1 MFRDILVHV
10 DGSESG
16 RRRLHFAVDFA
27 MRSGARL
34 SGLHVTPPAE
44 VPPRYKPTRVADIAA
59 HLSSKLAL
67 DARAAATAFSE
78 EIAGRLADSCWFS
91 AEGNIAECISNR
103 ARSTDLVILGQND
116 WQGSP
121 EAHPLPIAHAVVLRC
136 GRPVLVVPAALQSS
150 SIANIVVAWDGSREA
165 VRAIHDA
172 LPLLR
177 LSRSVQIL
185 TVTSQSAA
193 DSKADAENLFA
204 HLAKHGV
211 KTGSDELQLS
221 ALEDDYLLLEQ
232 IKKGPYDLVVMGAYS
247 HPAWMEFIFGG
258 VTQSVLLSSKIPVLV
273 SH

>member
-27 MRSGARL
+27 LRSGARL
-34 SGLHVTPPAE
+34 SGVHVTPPTE
-44 VPPRYKPTRVADIAA
+44 VSPRYKPTRVADVAA
-59 HLSSKLAL
+59 DLSSKLAL
-67 DARAAATAFSE
+67 DAQAAATAFRE
-78 EIAGRLADSCWFS
+78 EVSGRLADSCWFS
-91 AEGNIAECISNR
+91 AEGDIAEGISYR
-103 ARSTDLVILGQND
+103 ARYTDLVVVGQND

-121 EAHPLPIAHAVVLRC
+121 EAHPLPIAHSVVLRC

-150 SIANIVVAWDGSREA
+150 MIANIVVAWDGSREA

-172 LPLLR
+172 LPLLC

-185 TVTSQSAA
+185 TVTSRSAA
-193 DSKADAENLFA
+193 HSKADEEILFA

-211 KTGSDELQLS
+211 KIGSDVLQLS
-221 ALEDDYLLLEQ
+221 ALEDDHLLLEQ

-247 HPAWMEFIFGG
+247 HPAWIEFIFGG
-258 VTQSVLLSSKIPVLV
+258 VTQSVLLSSKVPVLV

>member
-1 MFRDILVHV
+1 
-10 DGSESG
+10 
-16 RRRLHFAVDFA
+16 
-27 MRSGARL
+27 
-34 SGLHVTPPAE
+34 
-44 VPPRYKPTRVADIAA
+44 VADVAA
-59 HLSSKLAL
+59 HLSSQLAL
-67 DARAAATAFSE
+67 DAQAAATAFSE
-78 EIAGRLADSCWFS
+78 EVTGRLAHSCWFS
-91 AEGNIAECISNR
+91 AEGNIAEGISNR
-103 ARSTDLVILGQND
+103 ARYTDLVILGQND
-116 WQGSP
+116 WQGSS

-150 SIANIVVAWDGSREA
+150 LIANIVVAWDGSREA

-185 TVTSQSAA
+185 TVTSRSAA
-193 DSKADAENLFA
+193 NRKADAENLFA

-211 KTGSDELQLS
+211 KIGPDALQLS
-221 ALEDDYLLLEQ
+221 ALEDDHLLLEH
-232 IKKGPYDLVVMGAYS
+232 IKQGPYDLVVMGAYS